1 MKNIILLLAISL
13 TAFSCSKPKP
23 HKAPDFEIPAA
34 DGSKC
39 TLSGEKGK
47 VVLLELW
54 SLSCPYCI
62 KQAAELQ
69 ILAEKI
75 NPAEVAI
82 LSVHARG
89 GVAVADK
96 VKAKINHK
104 NIKVC
109 LDDKTLWA
117 KMAEMPDRFKPR
129 GIPHMLIIDKKGQIR
144 EVHRGLSNASDL
156 LKSIKNYL

>member
-1 MKNIILLLAISL
+1 MKKTILLLTFTL
-13 TAFSCSKPKP
+13 TAFACNKPKP
-23 HKAPDFEIPAA
+23 HQAPDFDIPSA
-34 DGSKC
+34 DGTKC

-69 ILAEKI
+69 LLAEQI
-75 NPAEVAI
+75 NPAEMAI

-89 GVAVADK
+89 GVAVAEQ

-104 NIKVC
+104 NIKSC
-109 LDDKTLWA
+109 LDDKTLWG
-117 KMAEMPDRFKPR
+117 KMAELPNRFKPR
-129 GIPHMLIIDKKGQIR
+129 GIPHMLIIDKNGQIR
-144 EVHRGLSNASDL
+144 KVFRGLTKAPEL
-156 LKSIKNYL
+156 LKNLKKYI